1 MIHANGQYGVV
12 IHFQSIR
19 VAFQSDKGRRNP
31 GSGTSRE
38 FPAND
43 QSRKKL
49 RCTGTLPCNSCNR
62 AGRKCEYN
70 ADYNRGK
77 LPTVPI
83 SQPPAAPEG
92 NDQQRQ
98 LTFAGESAGSPPLP
112 QPPLAPSLNVPASNP
127 RGNNGSSRASPEPHQ
142 TDLEGHYVGPSSGVS
157 FLSRAQRKLYN
168 HLSLPLN
175 TPIFTFGDA
184 PLPSCEPNLM
194 ILPLRSEADSLVARY
209 FDFAFPTH
217 RFLHQQ
223 QIQSWVG
230 QFYDSV
236 LRSETVDHGMR
247 GKWAVVLMVFA
258 QARQSLLDTDR
269 TSNSFLTNRL
279 VLSRNSQLPANTCT
293 FSNRTANDSTV
304 QLISQL
310 LRSNWSPRPVPF
322 A

>member
-1 MIHANGQYGVV
+1 MQKVSTELLV
-12 IHFQSIR
+12 IHFEPTG
-19 VAFQSDKGRRNP
+19 VAFQPDKGRRDP

-38 FPAND
+38 FSTND
-43 QSRKKL
+43 RPRKKL

-83 SQPPAAPEG
+83 SQPPAAPES
-92 NDQQRQ
+92 NDQQPQQ

-112 QPPLAPSLNVPASNP
+112 QPPLAQSLNVPPSNP

-269 TSNSFLTNRL
+269 SSNSFLTNRL
-279 VLSRNSQLPANTCT
+279 AIPHNSLFFTNLA
-293 FSNRTANDSTV
+293 
-304 QLISQL
+304 
-310 LRSNWSPRPVPF
+310 PF
-322 A
+322 